1 MKKLGTLLFAI
12 VLMALGSCN
21 QSGSKERF
29 LPPSTGGINSLMVVM
44 DTELWKGPVGD
55 KIRDEF
61 AAQIIGL
68 PQIEPLF
75 SITQLPPKVFK
86 GTTTYS
92 RSILYVEQDS
102 TSLAHIK
109 DDAYSKPQKVAV
121 VTGPTEEVLIKN
133 LDSLAKRAIK
143 EFKSVEIAEAQ
154 HRFERSLSKDK
165 AMEEEFGISLKVPS
179 LYKVGKREDNFIWM
193 DIQIPKGTMNII
205 AYQMPWNYFKSD
217 STLVED
223 IMRMR
228 DSIGQKYIPGPDMPG
243 KTTYMV
249 TEKAFSPYVFPA
261 EIGGKK
267 AAEVKGV
274 WEIHNYPMA
283 GPFLTYIINDKENN
297 RKMILEGFTFAPS
310 TEKRDYMFELEAIL
324 KTVSFDPV
332 PEPASD

>member
-1 MKKLGTLLFAI
+1 MKKLGTLFVVMA
-12 VLMALGSCN
+12 LMALGACKD
-21 QSGSKERF
+21 SGPQKKF
-29 LPPSTGGINSLMVVM
+29 LPPSTGPVNSLMVVM
-44 DTELWKGPVGD
+44 DTELWQGPVGD

-92 RSILYVEQDS
+92 RSILFVEKDS

-109 DDAYSKPQKVAV
+109 TDTYSKPQKVAV
-121 VTGPTEEVLIKN
+121 VTGATEEIMIRN
-133 LDSLAKRAIK
+133 LDSLAPRAIK
-143 EFKSVEIAEAQ
+143 EFRAVEIAEAQ
-154 HRFERSLSKDK
+154 RRFERSLSKDK
-165 AMEEEFGISLKVPS
+165 ALEEEFGIQMKVPS
-179 LYKVGKREDNFIWM
+179 LYKVGKREKNFVWM

-205 AYQMPWNYFKSD
+205 AYSMPWDTFKSD
-217 STLVED
+217 STLVQD
-223 IMRMR
+223 IVHMR
-228 DSIGQKYIPGPDMPG
+228 DSIGEKYIPGPYEN
-243 KTTYMV
+243 TYMI

-274 WEIHNYPMA
+274 WEIHGYPMA
-283 GPFLTYIINDKENN
+283 GPFLTYIINDRENN
-297 RKMILEGFTFAPS
+297 RKLILEGFTFAPS

-324 KTVSFDPV
+324 KTVSFDTP
-332 PEPASD
+332 PASD

>member
-1 MKKLGTLLFAI
+1 MKKLGTLFVVMA
-12 VLMALGSCN
+12 LMALGACKD
-21 QSGSKERF
+21 SGSPKKF
-29 LPPSTGGINSLMVVM
+29 LPPSTGPVNSLMVVM
-44 DTELWKGPVGD
+44 DTELWQGPVGD

-92 RSILYVEQDS
+92 RSILFVEKDS

-109 DDAYSKPQKVAV
+109 TDTYSKPQKVAV
-121 VTGPTEEVLIKN
+121 VTGPTEEIMIRN
-133 LDSLAKRAIK
+133 LDSLAPRAIK
-143 EFKSVEIAEAQ
+143 EFRAVEIAEAQ
-154 HRFERSLSKDK
+154 RRFERSLSKDK
-165 AMEEEFGISLKVPS
+165 ALEEEFGIQMKVPS
-179 LYKVGKREDNFIWM
+179 LYKVGKREKNFVWM

-205 AYQMPWNYFKSD
+205 AYSMPWDTFKSD
-217 STLVED
+217 STLVQD
-223 IMRMR
+223 IVHMR
-228 DSIGQKYIPGPDMPG
+228 DSIGEKYIPGPYEN
-243 KTTYMV
+243 TYMI

-274 WEIHNYPMA
+274 WEIHGYPMA

-297 RKMILEGFTFAPS
+297 RKLILEGFTFAPS

-324 KTVSFDPV
+324 KTVSFD
-332 PEPASD
+332 ALTTSD